1 MSAAATRLTYSLRK
15 SKARTFGR
23 AVRLNFFDNGYH
35 SHLLFSSGLAARRA
49 ANYVARKHAM
59 IVAVPSAIDPT
70 SESRVQCGP

>member
-35 SHLLFSSGLAARRA
+35 SHLLFSSGLATRA
-49 ANYVARKHAM
+49 L
-59 IVAVPSAIDPT
+59 PT
-70 SESRVQCGP
+70 MSHGSMQ